1 MDTNCFS
8 KTGSSNVFD
17 DKKPVSNIACGNKT
31 STSTFDKL
39 IPDTL
44 NLSAFQ
50 SEQNDTDR
58 IPLTNSEKL
67 CVSVIDIVGSTS
79 IVSFHQYSVN
89 DWKF

>member
-44 NLSAFQ
+44 TSLPFKVNKM
-50 SEQNDTDR
+50 
-58 IPLTNSEKL
+58 IPIESRLQTRRNF
-67 CVSVIDIVGSTS
+67 V
-79 IVSFHQYSVN
+79 
-89 DWKF
+89 